1 MHPHPSAQTTSPC
14 KQHPEKWKAAGT
26 RQLSRTRALPVCVQ
40 SVSDSSRRYAT
51 VRRSNQEQFS
61 RTIVWN
67 RRPQKLQRENERMLT
82 RDRWRERL
90 KTEHVVNRNANSSNN
105 RKTSVDS
112 RILIVRDNRRKRII
126 KDNRR
131 RLSIRDS
138 NRNIKDNRMLNVRDN
153 RKKRI
158 IRDNKR
164 LSARDKRKST
174 KDNWKPN
181 IELSKKKRQSV
192 KDKKRSNVP
201 FKLNWIR

>member
-1 MHPHPSAQTTSPC
+1 
-14 KQHPEKWKAAGT
+14 
-26 RQLSRTRALPVCVQ
+26 VQ

-51 VRRSNQEQFS
+51 VRCSNQEQCS

-67 RRPQKLQRENERMLT
+67 RRRLQRENERMLT

-90 KTEHVVNRNANSSNN
+90 KTEHVVNRNANSSNS
-105 RKTSVDS
+105 RKTSADS
-112 RILIVRDNRRKRII
+112 RMLIFRDNRKKRII

-131 RLSIRDS
+131 RLSIRD
-138 NRNIKDNRMLNVRDN
+138 RNIRDSKMLNAKDSKMLNAKDN

-158 IRDNKR
+158 IRDRR
-164 LSARDKRKST
+164 LSVRDRRLSVRDKKKR
-174 KDNWKPN
+174 DNWKPN
-181 IELSKKKRQSV
+181 IEPSKRKNV